1 MGFWQGLGKPIH
13 GRMTLRRPRG
23 ETITKVTL
31 VDLTAEQARV
41 VGCLIE
47 KAETTPDSYPLTT
60 NALRSACNQSTNRDP
75 VVDYGEHQVD
85 GFMIELR
92 ELKLARTVTGS
103 GHRVGKHKHVV
114 DEALGLDGH
123 ELAVLASLLLRG
135 PQTLNEIAT
144 RTERYATG
152 PAGDR
157 DAVDAAID
165 RLAQGEEPLAT
176 RLERQ
181 SGEREPRI
189 DQCWAASA
197 TPAATPSAEESAA
210 ESEPQR
216 EPAPAAAFSEPGAD
230 LSGRVEALE
239 TALAET
245 QQQLSEL
252 RRDLGY

>member
-1 MGFWQGLGKPIH
+1 
-13 GRMTLRRPRG
+13 
-23 ETITKVTL
+23 

-75 VVDYGEHQVD
+75 VVDYGEHQLD
-85 GFMIELR
+85 ALMIELR

-114 DEALGLDGH
+114 EEALGLDGH

-135 PQTLNEIAT
+135 PQTLNEIVT
-144 RTERYATG
+144 RTERYTTG

-165 RLAQGEEPLAT
+165 RLTQGEEPLVA

-189 DQCWAASA
+189 DQRWAASA
-197 TPAATPSAEESAA
+197 TPTATTLAAEPSAEPELR
-210 ESEPQR
+210 R
-216 EPAPAAAFSEPGAD
+216 EPDPTAEPATAAAVSDSDAE
-230 LSGRVEALE
+230 LSHRVDALE
-239 TALAET
+239 SALAET
-245 QQQLSEL
+245 HQQLSEL